1 MSSDNAWI
9 YLLWEMSSDS
19 GCVQSKKYWAQDWTL
34 RNPVMK
40 LLCEETRP
48 LTLTAWTQW
57 DIYDESHW
65 RALPDIPN
73 VSCSRAKGM
82 LWSNASN
89 AAHKSSKVK
98 MDTWPS
104 SALRRRQFVTPIP
117 SSEKQQPGLNAIF
130 YLFLFSVH
138 VHLLLTC
145 IKFAISIQTARHAR
159 AASDSQPIAEQ
170 QSVITRSILLTVCIT
185 VREQLS

>member
-104 SALRRRQFVTPIP
+104 SALRRRQFPLL
-117 SSEKQQPGLNAIF
+117 KNNNLALMQFFN
-130 YLFLFSVH
+130 LFLFSVH